1 MSDDFNVAVA
11 LAAGSPLG
19 AVGAFAA
26 EVIGDIFAAAPL
38 PDARP
43 MPFSTAGCQVIAD
56 DEWNISSDLG
66 RRKPASVGPGGA
78 LAHPEYAEAFA
89 RLDALGELG
98 RPILGD
104 ELVRLSRAAIA
115 RELNAG
121 VYVAPDGGFYCVQRE
136 RPSVG
141 RVRGM
146 LRTYAAKIGESSD
159 GEQLGA
165 LSALVAQAAAPL
177 TDTMPRR
184 ASVPWLSML
193 LVAGFG
199 LALWGAFR

>member
-1 MSDDFNVAVA
+1 MSDDFTVAVA

-19 AVGAFAA
+19 AVGAIGA
-26 EVIGDIFAAAPL
+26 EVIGTIFDADPL

-43 MPFSTAGCQVIAD
+43 MPFSTAGCQAVAD
-56 DEWNISSDLG
+56 DEWRIDSNIG
-66 RRKPASVGPGGA
+66 RLRPASVGPGGA

-104 ELVRLSRAAIA
+104 DVVRLARAAIA

-141 RVRGM
+141 EVRGL
-146 LRTYAAKIGESSD
+146 LRAYAAKIAESSD